1 MPEAD
6 VRDLHEIRV
15 RAPAELVL
23 KVAETFD
30 VQSLR
35 PVRALF
41 WLRARLLGATVGPAR
56 WPRGLV
62 AETLALGWSELAL
75 EPGKQR
81 VMGAVT
87 RPWEANVCFTAVAP
101 EHFLAFSEADR
112 VKIVWT
118 LESESESPGVTLF
131 RTETRALA
139 TDEGARRKF
148 RRYWR
153 TFGPGIVL
161 IRLLLLPALR
171 HEAERRQRDVSRR
184 SSQPSR

>member
-6 VRDLHEIRV
+6 VRELHEIRV
-15 RAPAELVL
+15 SASAELVFE
-23 KVAETFD
+23 VAETFD
-30 VQSLR
+30 IQSLR
-35 PVRALF
+35 SVRALF
-41 WLRARLLGATVGPAR
+41 WLRAKLLGANPGPVR

-62 AETLALGWSELAL
+62 AETRNLGWAELAL
-75 EPGKQR
+75 EPSRQR

-87 RPWEANVCFTAVAP
+87 RPWEPNVRFTVVAP
-101 EHFLAFSEADR
+101 EHFLAFSKPDQ

-118 LESESESPGVTLF
+118 LEAEPESPDVTLF

-139 TDEGARRKF
+139 TDEEARRKF

-153 TFGPGIVL
+153 FFGAGIVL

-171 HEAERRQRDVSRR
+171 REAERRQHPRHGQR
-184 SSQPSR
+184 SQ